1 MGRRRVGAG
10 SGPRRRGYFASI
22 GHVRRAGARSPCAG
36 TTAPGPVRAPTR
48 AAIERAGAP
57 PGESNSSCHLG
68 RHCAR
73 RARAMRAQVDCVGLG
88 SHHVSRAFLAED
100 GGSEVGSAWR
110 GRTPAGSGGA
120 GPPGGGFSGEPL
132 GAVAQ
137 VAATCTRPTAPG
149 STLGAVARVAGS
161 GVSGRR
167 CRTHCAVRGLV
178 GAVLHIRPGP
188 ARGRSAESCG
198 NTPALNAVE
207 ILPCAERLPL
217 HMGARPLKTDVLGRT
232 AESRGN
238 LSIGPQGRRPSMC
251 NTPAR
256 TGKKI
261 LRHALCVVLG
271 QHH

>member
-1 MGRRRVGAG
+1 MAARR
-10 SGPRRRGYFASI
+10 SDRRG
-22 GHVRRAGARSPCAG
+22 GGGLPRVRAG
-36 TTAPGPVRAPTR
+36 PGP
-48 AAIERAGAP
+48 
-57 PGESNSSCHLG
+57 G
-68 RHCAR
+68 R
-73 RARAMRAQVDCVGLG
+73 
-88 SHHVSRAFLAED
+88 
-100 GGSEVGSAWR
+100 
-110 GRTPAGSGGA
+110 
-120 GPPGGGFSGEPL
+120 GFSGEP
-132 GAVAQ
+132 
-137 VAATCTRPTAPG
+137 
-149 STLGAVARVAGS
+149 LGAVARVAGS

-167 CRTHCAVRGLV
+167 RRTHCAVRGLA

-261 LRHALCVVLG
+261 LRRALCVVLE
-271 QHH
+271 QHHWAFLSLSHRVAGDVPGRGRRRGPRGPRPARFFAEMCILHSRMTVGTALSSAKCTFRRRAAPAAVAARPAAPLPGPAAARVVRICCKGPDRTGASEEKR

>member
-1 MGRRRVGAG
+1 MDSVA
-10 SGPRRRGYFASI
+10 
-22 GHVRRAGARSPCAG
+22 
-36 TTAPGPVRAPTR
+36 
-48 AAIERAGAP
+48 
-57 PGESNSSCHLG
+57 
-68 RHCAR
+68 
-73 RARAMRAQVDCVGLG
+73 LG

-100 GGSEVGSAWR
+100 GGSEVGSARR

-167 CRTHCAVRGLV
+167 RRTHCAVRGLV

-217 HMGARPLKTDVLGRT
+217 HMGARPLKTDVLGRA

-261 LRHALCVVLG
+261 LRRALCVVLG